1 MLPDDSGTIARVARR
16 GAELPARG
24 FTLLEIVVALA
35 IAGLALVGLLRAGS
49 GGVLAVDA
57 AGHVNEATQ
66 RAQSHLA
73 AFGRIAAITPGE
85 SDGDDGDG
93 YRWRVRA
100 RPLAA
105 WQIGQVGSAAAAATI
120 TLFEVEIAIS
130 WKAGGGSRSVVLSS
144 LRLG

>member
-1 MLPDDSGTIARVARR
+1 MIPDDSARIASVARR
-16 GAELPARG
+16 DLGSRARG
-24 FTLLEIVVALA
+24 FTLLEVVVALA
-35 IAGLALVGLLRAGS
+35 IAGLALVGLFRAGS

-57 AGHVNEATQ
+57 AGHVDQAIE

-73 AFGRIAAITPGE
+73 AFGRIAVIVPGE
-85 SDGDDGDG
+85 TEGDDGGG

-100 RPLAA
+100 RPLTTWQFGPGAA
-105 WQIGQVGSAAAAATI
+105 PATI

-130 WKAGGGSRSVVLSS
+130 WRAGGGHRSVALTS